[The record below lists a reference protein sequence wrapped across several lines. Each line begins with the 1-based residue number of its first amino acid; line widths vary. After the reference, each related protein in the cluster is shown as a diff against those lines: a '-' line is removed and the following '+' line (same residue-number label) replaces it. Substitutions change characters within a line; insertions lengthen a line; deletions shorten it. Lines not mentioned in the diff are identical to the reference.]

1 METCED
7 TLEDDLARYLD
18 SLGRE
23 DSYRVDA
30 VLKEGPLEVTERVFF
45 VGRSG
50 AELGPFVRKYLSAES
65 GLGGAYE
72 ALLAAQRRGVS
83 LPHLPRIVECYRHGD
98 KNVVVMECVRG
109 ETLSECVA
117 RARTP
122 GERLDLLSRIFP
134 DLCDAVS
141 ELHERLDPPVIHRDL
156 KPENVMV
163 SGSGV
168 TLIDLGIARLFR
180 KDGEQDTT
188 HFGTRAYA
196 PPEQFGFGQTDA
208 RSDVYALGMLLFF
221 CLVGRE
227 PMPRDREDGFFAA
240 GVPEALR
247 AVVRHA
253 TELDPAARYGSAREL
268 REAFLAA
275 LTRVGDTSAGE
286 KDVPSVAVPPAS
298 FDYPREVRL
307 RAPAGLVSL
316 LARVP
321 GWVGVVWNTAVLLVC
336 AVFVMGCVMAVVE
349 PTPENAAWPAWYLL
363 WSYFAFMVP
372 ELVIVA
378 YLLLD
383 RRPVRRAIPPLARLT
398 VGRELRVAL
407 IAMLALL
414 AAWIV
419 ATAVM
424 QAG

>member
-83 LPHLPRIVECYRHGD
+83 LPHLPRIVECYRHDD

-109 ETLSECVA
+109 ETLSERVRSA
-117 RARTP
+117 QTP
-122 GERLDLLSRIFP
+122 GGRLDLLACVFP

-141 ELHERLDPPVIHRDL
+141 ELHERLDPPIIHRDL

-168 TLIDLGIARLFR
+168 TLIDLGIARSFR
-180 KDGEQDTT
+180 EDGERDTT

-221 CLVGRE
+221 CVTGLE
-227 PMPRDREDGFFAA
+227 PAARDRERGFAGA
-240 GVPEALR
+240 GVPDPLR
-247 AVVRHA
+247 LVIVRA
-253 TELDPAARYGSAREL
+253 TQLDPAARYATVRAMRSCSHSA
-268 REAFLAA
+268 
-275 LTRVGDTSAGE
+275 T
-286 KDVPSVAVPPAS
+286 
-298 FDYPREVRL
+298 
-307 RAPAGLVSL
+307 
-316 LARVP
+316 
-321 GWVGVVWNTAVLLVC
+321 
-336 AVFVMGCVMAVVE
+336 
-349 PTPENAAWPAWYLL
+349 
-363 WSYFAFMVP
+363 
-372 ELVIVA
+372 
-378 YLLLD
+378 
-383 RRPVRRAIPPLARLT
+383 
-398 VGRELRVAL
+398 
-407 IAMLALL
+407 
-414 AAWIV
+414 
-419 ATAVM
+419 
-424 QAG
+424 